1 MDKKR
6 REKLR
11 EVFTILGTCENI
23 VNMVLDKEMD
33 CISNYPENL
42 QSTDRF
48 EKMEDAV
55 DNMEEALDKLS
66 DAKDYILAAANA

>member
-11 EVFTILGTCENI
+11 EVFTILGTCETI
-23 VNMVLDKEMD
+23 VSQVLDKEMD

-42 QSTDRF
+42 QGTDRF
-48 EKMEDAV
+48 ESMENAV
-55 DNMEEALDKLS
+55 DNMEDALDKLS
-66 DAKDYILAAANA
+66 DAKDYILSAANA